1 MKVRKLNANGEVAFG
16 RGRLDYLAD
25 SPEAVGQNVMTRLKL
40 KTGEWF
46 TDVSDGTPYADS
58 ILGEHKRLLY
68 DVAIKSRILGT
79 PGVTQIVQYESTLDP
94 DSRKLKVSVTLDTE
108 YGTTTVKGALG

>member
-1 MKVRKLNANGEVAFG
+1 MKVRKLNADGEVAFG

-46 TDVSDGTPYADS
+46 TDVTDGTPYADS
-58 ILGEHKRLLY
+58 ILGEHKQLLY
-68 DVAIKSRILGT
+68 DLAIRSRILGT
-79 PGVTQIVQYESTLDP
+79 PGVTQIVNYESTLDP
-94 DSRKLKVSVTLDTE
+94 ETRKLKVSVTLDTE
-108 YGTTTVKGALG
+108 YGQTTVKGALG

>member
-1 MKVRKLNANGEVAFG
+1 MKVRKLNADGEVAFG

-58 ILGEHKRLLY
+58 ILGEHKRLLFMTSLSKA
-68 DVAIKSRILGT
+68 VFSGHPGLHKSCNTKVRSIRI
-79 PGVTQIVQYESTLDP
+79 PES
-94 DSRKLKVSVTLDTE
+94 
-108 YGTTTVKGALG
+108 